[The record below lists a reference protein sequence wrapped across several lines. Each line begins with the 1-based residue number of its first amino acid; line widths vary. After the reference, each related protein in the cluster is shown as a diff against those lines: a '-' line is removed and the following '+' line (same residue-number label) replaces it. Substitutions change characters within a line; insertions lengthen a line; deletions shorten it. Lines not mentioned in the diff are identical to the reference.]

1 MKKRDEIEEEILDED
16 EILEDEEVLDDDEE
30 ILDDEDVIDDEEDD
44 EFEDERPAKKGKA
57 VKKPASGKGGKKK
70 LSKGAIAGISIGS
83 VVAFLAIAVVL
94 VVFVILPM
102 MGAKLENAEYQGIIG
117 NTKPTGFSSTKEV
130 NKNMTAL
137 EMLNIALEN
146 YDTADYAANICLRGG
161 VATKIGKIAV
171 NQGVQ
176 SWKIRVGKATD
187 SNVKYFARSISY
199 GFTNM
204 AEEYYTENLSTGPI
218 KYRGLDG
225 KVKED
230 ENGNQIVKGWGKTES
245 YTDLDDYIEH
255 KATDF
260 TKIWSY
266 EVTDKT
272 VTKESQS
279 AKPTKSGDC
288 FTFKIVV
295 DVTNPD
301 AIEGYKKVMEYQ
313 LAENMGAN
321 GVSIDFQE
329 LSFDIGVWEN
339 GLIRYIGI
347 TESYVMNLTLGA
359 LKVNGI
365 AINNS
370 YMNEYSYDKTEAIP
384 YEGQTLK
391 QGEFFKLFS

>member
-16 EILEDEEVLDDDEE
+16 EILDDEEVLDDDDE
-30 ILDDEDVIDDEEDD
+30 ILDDEDVIDDEDDD

-57 VKKPASGKGGKKK
+57 VKKSASGKGGKKK

-94 VVFVILPM
+94 VVFVVLPM
-102 MGAKLENAEYQGIIG
+102 MGAKLDNAEYQGIIG
-117 NTKPTGFSSTKEV
+117 NTKPTAFSDTKEV

-137 EMLNIALEN
+137 EMLNTALEN

-176 SWKIRVGKATD
+176 SMKIRVGKATD

-199 GFTNM
+199 GFTAM
-204 AEEYYTENLSTGPI
+204 AEEYYTEDLGEGPI
-218 KYRGLDG
+218 KYRSLDG
-225 KVKED
+225 KIKEID
-230 ENGNQIVKGWGKTES
+230 GNQVVQGWTKTES
-245 YTDLDDYIEH
+245 YADLDEYIDK

-272 VTKESQS
+272 VTKESQK

-288 FTFKIVV
+288 YTFKIVV

-313 LAENMGAN
+313 LAENMGAK
-321 GVSIDFQE
+321 GVTIDFQE

-347 TESYVMNLTLGA
+347 TESYVMNLNLGA
-359 LKVNGI
+359 LKVNGV

-391 QGEFFKLFS
+391 QGEFFKLFK

>member
-16 EILEDEEVLDDDEE
+16 EILEDEEVLDDDDE

-57 VKKPASGKGGKKK
+57 VKKPAAGKGGKKK
-70 LSKGAIAGISIGS
+70 LSKGAVAGISIGS

-102 MGAKLENAEYQGIIG
+102 FSAKLENAEYQGIIG
-117 NTKPTGFSSTKEV
+117 NTMPTGVTATKEV
-130 NKNMTAL
+130 NKNMTPL
-137 EMLNIALEN
+137 DMLNAALEN
-146 YDTADYAANICLRGG
+146 YDNAEYAANICLKGG
-161 VATKIGKIAV
+161 VATKISAISV

-176 SWKIRVGKATD
+176 SMKIRVGKASD

-204 AEEYYTENLSTGPI
+204 AEEYYTEDLGAGPI

-230 ENGNQIVKGWGKTES
+230 ENGNQIVKGWGKTET
-245 YTDLDDYIEH
+245 YADLDEYIEK

-266 EVTDKT
+266 DVTSKT
-272 VTKESQS
+272 VTSESKS
-279 AKPTKSGDC
+279 GKVTKSGDC
-288 FTFKIVV
+288 YTFTITV
-295 DVTNPD
+295 DVTNES

-313 LAENMGAN
+313 LAGNMGAK
-321 GVSIDFQE
+321 GVSIDFKE

-339 GLIRYIGI
+339 GFIRYIGI
-347 TESYVMNLTLGA
+347 KESYVMNLNLGS

-370 YMNEYSYDKTEAIP
+370 YMNEYSYDKTEKIP
-384 YEGQTLK
+384 YEATTLK
-391 QGEFFKLFS
+391 YTEFFKLFA